1 MALKQHSPDLI
12 HGEMRR
18 SIVQF
23 ALPFMFASLLQS
35 IYGAVDLFVVG
46 QYADSAAVSAVS
58 IGSQLMQLVTMV
70 INGLAMGGTVEIGNR
85 IGEGND
91 RGVSRAVGNITVIFC
106 LLALVLTPIML
117 LGTNLLVSLM
127 QTPAE
132 AVPDC
137 RRYMLVCSAGLP
149 FITGYNA
156 VSGIYRGIGDSQTPV
171 RFVGIACVINVV
183 LDFTLTGFFGLGAIG
198 AAYAT
203 TFSQGISFLLALA
216 HMKRGGFRF
225 RITREDLKP
234 EGRIMRR
241 ILKVGFPLAVQDA
254 LVHFSFL
261 AISAIIN
268 TLGLVASAAVGV
280 SEKLMGFVF
289 LIPGAF
295 GSAVA
300 TAVAQNLGAGKRE
313 RTTEALRWGVLYS
326 VCCGVLVCLLCLTVP
341 TMLIGIF
348 SRDPEVIAAGA
359 TYISTYSIDCIL
371 TGFVFCING
380 YLNGNGQSM
389 LCFAHSM
396 AATFLVRIPMTWLL
410 SKISS
415 GMNLLPMGFAAPA
428 ASLLSILICL
438 ICLGRM
444 RRKRAAA

>member
-1 MALKQHSPDLI
+1 MKKNSPDLI
-12 HGEMRR
+12 QGNIRTV
-18 SIVQF
+18 ILQF

-58 IGSQLMQLVTMV
+58 IGSQLMQLVTMI
-70 INGLAMGGTVEIGNR
+70 INGLAMGGTVEIGSR
-85 IGEGND
+85 IGEGNE
-91 RGVSRAVGNITVIFC
+91 RGVCKAVGNVTVLFA
-106 LLALVLTPIML
+106 LLAVLMTPVML
-117 LGTNLLVSLM
+117 LSTGSLVSLM

-132 AVPDC
+132 AVADC
-137 RRYMLVCSAGLP
+137 CRYMLVCSAGLP

-156 VSGIYRGIGDSQTPV
+156 VSGIYRGIGDSATPV
-171 RFVGIACVINVV
+171 RFVGIACVINVA
-183 LDFTLTGFFGLGAIG
+183 LDFLLTGFLGMGAIG

-203 TFSQGISFLLALA
+203 TFSQGISFLLALL

-225 RITREDLKP
+225 VLSVGDLRPDAAVMK
-234 EGRIMRR
+234 R
-241 ILKVGFPLAVQDA
+241 ILTVGFPLAVQDA

-268 TLGLVASAAVGV
+268 TLGLIASAAVGV

-300 TAVAQNLGAGKRE
+300 TAAAQNIGAGKRE
-313 RTTEALRWGVLYS
+313 RASEALKWGILYS
-326 VCCGVLVCLLCLTVP
+326 VSCGILVCLLCFAVP
-341 TMLIGIF
+341 KTLIGIF
-348 SRDPEVIAAGA
+348 SRDPAVIAAGA
-359 TYISTYSIDCIL
+359 TYIASYSIDCIL

-380 YLNGNGQSM
+380 FLNGNGKAM
-389 LCFAHSM
+389 ICFAHSM
-396 AATFLVRIPMTWLL
+396 AATFLVRIPATWLL

-415 GMNLLPMGFAAPA
+415 GTALMPMGFAAPA
-428 ASLLSILICL
+428 ASLLSIVICAFYL
-438 ICLGRM
+438 RRM
-444 RRKRAAA
+444 VSK

>member
-1 MALKQHSPDLI
+1 M
-12 HGEMRR
+12 
-18 SIVQF
+18 
-23 ALPFMFASLLQS
+23 
-35 IYGAVDLFVVG
+35 
-46 QYADSAAVSAVS
+46 
-58 IGSQLMQLVTMV
+58 
-70 INGLAMGGTVEIGNR
+70 
-85 IGEGND
+85 
-91 RGVSRAVGNITVIFC
+91 IFC
-106 LLALVLTPIML
+106 LLALVLTPVML
-117 LGTNLLVSLM
+117 LGTALLVSLM
-127 QTPAE
+127 QTPVE

-156 VSGIYRGIGDSQTPV
+156 VSGIYRGIGDSKTPV

-203 TFSQGISFLLALA
+203 TFSQGISFLLALV

-225 RITREDLKP
+225 RLSREDLKP

-313 RTTEALRWGVLYS
+313 RTTEALTWGVLYS
-326 VCCGVLVCLLCLTVP
+326 VCCGILVCLLCLIIPRT
-341 TMLIGIF
+341 LIGIF
-348 SRDPEVIAAGA
+348 SRDPEVITAGA

-380 YLNGNGQSM
+380 YLNGNGKSM
-389 LCFAHSM
+389 ICFAHSM
-396 AATFLVRIPMTWLL
+396 AATFLARIPLTWLL

-415 GMNLLPMGFAAPA
+415 GTNLLPMGFAAPA

-438 ICLGRM
+438 IYLRHM
-444 RRKRAAA
+444 REKQTAT